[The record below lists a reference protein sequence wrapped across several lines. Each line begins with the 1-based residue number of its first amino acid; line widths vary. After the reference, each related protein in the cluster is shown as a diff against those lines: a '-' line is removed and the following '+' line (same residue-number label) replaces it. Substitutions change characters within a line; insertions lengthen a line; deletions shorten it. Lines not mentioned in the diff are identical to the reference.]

1 MLFPGPGLA
10 FIANPQAIAMMPL
23 PQLWSICFF
32 VMLILLGLDTQFVA
46 MEVVMTTIIDMFP
59 MAMRRAG
66 RRERLLLIFCLVCF
80 FSQLVMLTEGG
91 MYVFQLFDYYAC
103 NGACILFMCVF
114 ETLALAW
121 LFGR

>member
-10 FIANPQAIAMMPL
+10 FIAYPQAIAMMPL

-32 VMLILLGLDTQFVA
+32 VMLILLGLDTQVRFNPPPPFFQRITFTFGIALTLSPFAVQFVA

-80 FSQLVMLTEGG
+80 FSQLVMLTEVS
-91 MYVFQLFDYYAC
+91 M
-103 NGACILFMCVF
+103 
-114 ETLALAW
+114 
-121 LFGR
+121 